1 MSSRWKV
8 ASRIAHRELVP
19 WMSADYSSNQI
30 NVYML
35 RSQAGRIRLG
45 KHRRSEMYRGCV
57 DFEKISGLMMH
68 RQQRGGVLQ

>member
-1 MSSRWKV
+1 MSSRWEV

-19 WMSADYSSNQI
+19 WMSADYNSNQI

-45 KHRRSEMYRGCV
+45 NIV
-57 DFEKISGLMMH
+57 DPKCTVGASILKKYPVS
-68 RQQRGGVLQ
+68 

>member
-8 ASRIAHRELVP
+8 ASRVAHRELVP

-45 KHRRSEMYRGCV
+45 NIV
-57 DFEKISGLMMH
+57 DPKCTVGASILKKYPVS
-68 RQQRGGVLQ
+68 

>member
-1 MSSRWKV
+1 MSSRWEV

-45 KHRRSEMYRGCV
+45 NIV
-57 DFEKISGLMMH
+57 DPKCTVGASILKKYLVS
-68 RQQRGGVLQ
+68 

>member
-8 ASRIAHRELVP
+8 ASRIAHREPVP

-45 KHRRSEMYRGCV
+45 NIV
-57 DFEKISGLMMH
+57 DPKCTVGASILKKYLVS
-68 RQQRGGVLQ
+68 